1 MNIAQ
6 NDGIPLQHGLTDWLT
21 GQHARE
27 RKLTKQQGAMMREKP
42 ETTKQL
48 NTRHKKTLH
57 SQQQDPYQSM
67 SDKKLLLI

>member
-48 NTRHKKTLH
+48 NTRHKKQT
-57 SQQQDPYQSM
+57 SFATTGPVSIDER
-67 SDKKLLLI
+67 